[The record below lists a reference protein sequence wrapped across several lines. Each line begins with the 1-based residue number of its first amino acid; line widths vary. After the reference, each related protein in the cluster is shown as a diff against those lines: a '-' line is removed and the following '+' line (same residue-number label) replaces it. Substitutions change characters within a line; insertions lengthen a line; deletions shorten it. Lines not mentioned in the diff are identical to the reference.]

1 MNEIEQIDIE
11 RRTMKLGRDLH
22 SVYIDGE
29 MPKDFI
35 AEYEDIISKDKNE
48 AAELEKMQKIHG
60 LFQKDAADIE
70 VSDKFVEESFARL
83 QMKMKFKE
91 NTKKAESKSFV
102 KVMKIPASFAA
113 AAAVFA
119 LIFTPAFLKS
129 SSKVEKEV
137 TAIAVAVADEIPAI
151 AEKTVAIDGNIN
163 SEKLSDFAVSNT
175 VAQAKEKADNQ
186 QTILSPALVEQKVVK
201 ASALVTNSGNFRNNM
216 TSVDVFRPELNTMKM
231 TLPEFG
237 NIQEIK
243 EIQSIDK

>member
-35 AEYEDIISKDKNE
+35 AEYEDIILKDKNE

-243 EIQSIDK
+243 EIQNIDK

>member
-1 MNEIEQIDIE
+1 
-11 RRTMKLGRDLH
+11 MKLGRDLH

-243 EIQSIDK
+243 EIQNIDK

>member
-1 MNEIEQIDIE
+1 MRLE
-11 RRTMKLGRDLH
+11 RDLH

-29 MPKDFI
+29 MPKNFV
-35 AEYEDIISKDKNE
+35 AEYEDVISKDKDE
-48 AAELEKMQKIHG
+48 AAALKRMQKIHE
-60 LFQKDAADIE
+60 LLQEDAADIE

-119 LIFTPAFLKS
+119 LIFTPAFVKS

-151 AEKTVAIDGNIN
+151 SEKTVAIDGNIN

-175 VAQAKEKADNQ
+175 VAQTKEKAEEQN
-186 QTILSPALVEQKVVK
+186 ILSPALVEQKVVK

-237 NIQEIK
+237 AIQEIQEVHGTEK
-243 EIQSIDK
+243 

>member
-35 AEYEDIISKDKNE
+35 AEYEDIISKDTNE

-243 EIQSIDK
+243 EIQNIDK

>member
-1 MNEIEQIDIE
+1 
-11 RRTMKLGRDLH
+11 
-22 SVYIDGE
+22 
-29 MPKDFI
+29 
-35 AEYEDIISKDKNE
+35 
-48 AAELEKMQKIHG
+48 
-60 LFQKDAADIE
+60 
-70 VSDKFVEESFARL
+70 
-83 QMKMKFKE
+83 MKMKFKE

>member
-243 EIQSIDK
+243 EIQNIDK